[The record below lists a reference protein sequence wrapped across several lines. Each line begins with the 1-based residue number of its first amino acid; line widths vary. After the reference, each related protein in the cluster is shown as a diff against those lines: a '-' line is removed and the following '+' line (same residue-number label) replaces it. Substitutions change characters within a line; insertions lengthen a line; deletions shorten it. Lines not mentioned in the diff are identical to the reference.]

1 MTAKDIEKE
10 IEVRSALPFQ
20 LRAVKEFLQTQFYP
34 LWTLL
39 KDWGG
44 SV

>member
-1 MTAKDIEKE
+1 MTTKNIEKE

-20 LRAVKEFLQTQFYP
+20 LRAVKEFLQTQFDP

-39 KDWGG
+39 KDLGD